1 MEQIDLEM
9 IRGDDEGFT
18 FEVTEGDEQE
28 SAVNF
33 DGCRLDLHIKPKRG
47 DVIKL
52 STQTGEIAVE
62 NHLIHI
68 SISHDKTQGV
78 KWESAKWDLQCIDQY
93 HKVRT
98 IAGGELTLI
107 QDVTVVNDE

>member
-9 IRGDDEGFT
+9 VRGDDEGFT
-18 FEVTEGDEQE
+18 FEVTEDDEQE

-33 DGCRLDLHIKPKRG
+33 DGYRLDLHIKPKRG

>member
-9 IRGDDEGFT
+9 VRGDDEGFT
-18 FEVTEGDEQE
+18 FEVVEDDDQE
-28 SAVNF
+28 SSVNF

-47 DVIKL
+47 DIIKL
-52 STQTGEIAVE
+52 SSETDEIVVE
-62 NHLIHI
+62 NNLIHI
-68 SISHDKTQGV
+68 TVSHDKTQNV

-107 QDVTVVNDE
+107 QDVTVVNDD

>member
-1 MEQIDLEM
+1 M
-9 IRGDDEGFT
+9 
-18 FEVTEGDEQE
+18 
-28 SAVNF
+28 
-33 DGCRLDLHIKPKRG
+33 
-47 DVIKL
+47 KL

-107 QDVTVVNDE
+107 QDVTVVNDD

>member
-1 MEQIDLEM
+1 M
-9 IRGDDEGFT
+9 
-18 FEVTEGDEQE
+18 
-28 SAVNF
+28 
-33 DGCRLDLHIKPKRG
+33 
-47 DVIKL
+47 KL
-52 STQTGEIAVE
+52 SSETGEIAVE
-62 NHLIHI
+62 SSLIYI